1 MVGYKVHMRV
11 LVIIDVRIR
20 HMFVIVLVEGN
31 IMWSLMI
38 VNLERVV
45 VNRVVV
51 LWSLVNRCR

>member
-11 LVIIDVRIR
+11 LVIIDVHICR
-20 HMFVIVLVEGN
+20 MFVMVLVEGN